1 MATNF
6 IAPGDV
12 VELTAPVGGAVA
24 GTGYK
29 IGRLFAVCTVTTA
42 AGLKFSGALTGTWSL
57 NKVNLE
63 PWTEGL
69 LVYYNS
75 ASALCTSVSTTAILI
90 GAAVRT
96 EASGT
101 GTGWVRLN
109 GVSEYL
115 NQ

>member
-6 IAPGDV
+6 IAPGEIL
-12 VELTAPVGGAVA
+12 ELTAPVGGVVS
-24 GTGYK
+24 
-29 IGRLFAVCTVTTA
+29 GRLYKVGRYVGVATVTA
-42 AGLKFSGALTGTWSL
+42 DAGAKASFGLTGVWNL
-57 NKVNLE
+57 LKVNLE

-69 LVYYNS
+69 LLYYNS
-75 ASALCTSVSTTAILI
+75 GSSLVTSVSTTAILI

-101 GTGWVRLN
+101 SSGYVRLN
-109 GVSEYL
+109 GIAEFT

>member
-6 IAPGDV
+6 ISDGNYQ
-12 VELTAPVGGAVA
+12 ELTAPVGGVVS
-24 GTGYK
+24 GRGYK
-29 IGRLFAVCTVTTA
+29 IGRFFGVATNTADAGAKTTLALVGVWNLLKVT
-42 AGLKFSGALTGTWSL
+42 
-57 NKVNLE
+57 LE

-69 LVYYNS
+69 LLYFNTGSSLV
-75 ASALCTSVSTTAILI
+75 TSVSTTAILI

-101 GTGWVRLN
+101 TSGYVRLN
-109 GVSEYL
+109 GIAEFT